1 MLCLHFG
8 MVRTQIQLTE
18 GQARHVRRL
27 AQEQGV
33 SMAEFIRRCV
43 DQILES
49 GEPDRSALYDRAEA
63 MVGQFEDPT
72 GADDLGRGHDHYLA
86 TSFE

>member
-1 MLCLHFG
+1 
-8 MVRTQIQLTE
+8 MVRTQIQLTDV
-18 GQARHVRRL
+18 QARSVRRL

-43 DQILES
+43 DQILDS
-49 GEPDRSALYDRAEA
+49 GEPDRSALYERAEA
-63 MVGQFEDPT
+63 VVGQFEDPS
-72 GADDLGRGHDHYLA
+72 GADDLARRHDDYLA